1 MPRESEQVRF
11 IKLKISTLENN
22 IKKLNEQIF
31 KQQAE
36 KKAYEGMLEWHLNT
50 KGRKNNDSKNKNA

>member
-11 IKLKISTLENN
+11 IKTKISTLDNN

-36 KKAYEGMLEWHLNT
+36 KKAYEGMLDWHLNI
-50 KGRKNNDSKNKNA
+50 KGRKNAKSSTD

>member
-1 MPRESEQVRF
+1 MARESEQVRF
-11 IKLKISTLENN
+11 IKTKISTLDNN
-22 IKKLNEQIF
+22 IKRLNEQIF

-50 KGRKNNDSKNKNA
+50 KGKKKSDANTK

>member
-11 IKLKISTLENN
+11 IKLKLLNIENI
-22 IKKLNEQIF
+22 IKMLNEQIF

-36 KKAYEGMLEWHLNT
+36 MKAYINMLEWHLNT
-50 KGRKNNDSKNKNA
+50 KGRKNAKSSTDK